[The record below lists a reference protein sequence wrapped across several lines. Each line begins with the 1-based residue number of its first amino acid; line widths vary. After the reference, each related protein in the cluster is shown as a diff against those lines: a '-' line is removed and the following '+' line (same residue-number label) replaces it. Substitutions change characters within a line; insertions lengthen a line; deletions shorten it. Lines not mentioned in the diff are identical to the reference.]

1 MNAEILAPAG
11 SFDALIAAVRC
22 GANAVYLGG
31 KTLNARRNASNFSD
45 EELKKA
51 VDYCHKRNV
60 KVYITLNTLVSD
72 GELETAYEAIK
83 RACDLSAD
91 ALILQDTGVA
101 ALAKSVA
108 PSMPLHASTQMSV
121 QSIEGIRVLE
131 KLGFSR
137 AVLPRELSEKE
148 IDEVQRMI
156 DRFLL
161 AAGIVV
167 AVNMK
172 RQTRHCFREDS
183 DAGVDRRHL
192 HGCAFRHG
200 FTGGRA
206 TQEKAVCASGG
217 SVLRL
222 VPGTE
227 QPG

>member
-72 GELETAYEAIK
+72 GELETAYDAIK

-121 QSIEGIRVLE
+121 QRLQFLE
-131 KLGFSR
+131 LC
-137 AVLPRELSEKE
+137 
-148 IDEVQRMI
+148 II
-156 DRFLL
+156 
-161 AAGIVV
+161 
-167 AVNMK
+167 
-172 RQTRHCFREDS
+172 
-183 DAGVDRRHL
+183 
-192 HGCAFRHG
+192 
-200 FTGGRA
+200 
-206 TQEKAVCASGG
+206 
-217 SVLRL
+217 
-222 VPGTE
+222 
-227 QPG
+227 